1 MLMKRM
7 APLLLAGC
15 GALVACAAVTVAA
28 EQPLPSVRLNRA
40 IELLAQNKPI
50 FRLIS
55 TNRSMENAR
64 AVGASDADFVII
76 DMEHVALDFERLQMF
91 LLGVTNKA
99 EIARKGSLQPNILT
113 FPLNVPAWSIEPL
126 RAAPAPTNQQTPS
139 RLPDVI
145 YVATPADVVDAML
158 KVANVKATDVLYDLG
173 CGDGRIVITAAKEY
187 GARGVGFD
195 IDPQRIKE
203 ATASAQQAGVADRVR
218 FVEADLFEANISEA
232 SVVTVYLLSSL
243 NLKLR
248 PKLMR
253 ELKPGT
259 RVVSHAFDMGDW
271 KPERELNVNGRRV
284 FLWTIPKQ

>member
-1 MLMKRM
+1 MKRL

-15 GALVACAAVTVAA
+15 SALVACAAATVAA

-50 FRLIS
+50 FGLIS

-64 AVGASDADFVII
+64 AVAASDADFVII
-76 DMEHVALDFERLQMF
+76 DMEHGA
-91 LLGVTNKA
+91 A
-99 EIARKGSLQPNILT
+99 EIARKSSLQPNILT
-113 FPLNVPAWSIEPL
+113 FSLNVPAWSIEPL

-158 KVANVKATDVLYDLG
+158 KVANVKATDVVYDLG

-203 ATASAQQAGVADRVR
+203 ATANAQQAGVADRVR

-271 KPERELNVNGRRV
+271 KPERELNVKGRRV

>member
-1 MLMKRM
+1 MKRL

-64 AVGASDADFVII
+64 AVAASDADFVII

-91 LLGVTNKA
+91 LLGMTNKA
-99 EIARKGSLQPNILT
+99 EIARKGSLQPIILT

-158 KVANVKATDVLYDLG
+158 KVANVKATDVVYDLG

-203 ATASAQQAGVADRVR
+203 ATANAQQAGVADRVR

-271 KPERELNVNGRRV
+271 KPERELNVKGRRV

>member
-1 MLMKRM
+1 MLMKRL

-15 GALVACAAVTVAA
+15 GTLVACAAATVAA
-28 EQPLPSVRLNRA
+28 EQSLPSVRLNRA

-50 FRLIS
+50 FGLIS

-64 AVGASDADFVII
+64 AVAASDADFVII
-76 DMEHVALDFERLQMF
+76 DMEHGALDFERLQMF
-91 LLGVTNKA
+91 LPGMTNKA
-99 EIARKGSLQPNILT
+99 EIARKSSLQPNILT
-113 FPLNVPAWSIEPL
+113 FSLNVPAWSIEPL
-126 RAAPAPTNQQTPS
+126 RAAPATTNQQTPS

-158 KVANVKATDVLYDLG
+158 KVANVKATDVVYDLG